1 MYVCTYVQYIS
12 TLCVNRAAVGHNLYV
27 PYHTLFQPPPPHT
40 HTHTNIHTLYV
51 PIPLPCSMQDHS
63 SLSLTVPLYVRTSQ
77 LQHIID
83 IVHHDCFLS
92 LQDVNE
98 QNLWVSALRKACLCN
113 RQMDNVFHPG
123 AFRARVWTCCRSQY
137 KTGEGSGLSIG
148 A

>member
-1 MYVCTYVQYIS
+1 MRVRMYICTVSQ
-12 TLCVNRAAVGHNLYV
+12 LYV
-27 PYHTLFQPPPPHT
+27 LTEQLKGIINMFRTIHCSSPPPSPPHI
-40 HTHTNIHTLYV
+40 HTNIHTCV
-51 PIPLPCSMQDHS
+51 PLPCSMQDYS

-83 IVHHDCFLS
+83 VVLHDCFLS

-137 KTGEGSGLSIG
+137 KTGEGLGLSIG